1 MCVPLWETFYYSTC
15 VRPSVGDIL
24 LQHMCA
30 SLCGRHSTTAHV
42 CVPLWE
48 TFYYSTCVRPSVGDI
63 LLQHMCAS
71 LCGRHS
77 TTAHVFTHSV
87 HKDFGPHELLYSI
100 QFTSL
105 YLLNSIDFLFSMLY
119 TTPSLHVIIFFCV
132 LHKSSADIMK
142 SDIQWG
148 SKPPHLQV
156 Q

>member
-1 MCVPLWETFYYSTC
+1 MHVANKLQLITVCVPLWETFYYSTC

-63 LLQHMCAS
+63 LLQHMCS
-71 LCGRHS
+71 
-77 TTAHVFTHSV
+77 HVQSSYAVPEFGTF

-105 YLLNSIDFLFSMLY
+105 YLLNSK
-119 TTPSLHVIIFFCV
+119 LHRLPIINA
-132 LHKSSADIMK
+132 LHHTISPGENIFPCLA
-142 SDIQWG
+142 QEQCR
-148 SKPPHLQV
+148 HYEV
-156 Q
+156 